1 MIKTKYIILFF
12 GLVFYKFLCDFAY
25 VNVISVLFDYQN
37 FENNPTNKSIYISWL
52 FILILSPLI
61 IKTNFKENLSS
72 GIVKVLIAVSL
83 FPTCTM
89 IAYNS
94 SYENEYILLMFIYWI
109 IFLLSNLYL
118 PRIILS
124 GSNFLKKINAF
135 HIIAIVLSLNIIY
148 ISWYYTGFRFQLDLI
163 QVYDIRAEAR
173 EYQYSIIES
182 YLATFA
188 DNLLPVILLFFLIQK
203 KRLLSCIIAFIIILN
218 FGIAGIKQVIFL
230 LFIALIGFYFVKN
243 IRTSNYFI
251 WGFILILL
259 FGYIEF
265 IFFDSWLIT
274 LLSTYRVYFIPA
286 KLHYVYYSFFSQ
298 NELDYFRQSFLKFF
312 TESPYNEN
320 IGFLMGFEDIGD
332 FTARANN
339 GLFSDAY
346 FNFGSLGIII
356 FPFILVFI
364 LKIIEGAFKDISER
378 FALILIVFISFVF
391 LGLPFSTALFSGG
404 IITLIVL
411 LLSMPKL
418 ENK

>member
-1 MIKTKYIILFF
+1 M
-12 GLVFYKFLCDFAY
+12 
-25 VNVISVLFDYQN
+25 
-37 FENNPTNKSIYISWL
+37 
-52 FILILSPLI
+52 
-61 IKTNFKENLSS
+61 
-72 GIVKVLIAVSL
+72 
-83 FPTCTM
+83 
-89 IAYNS
+89 
-94 SYENEYILLMFIYWI
+94 
-109 IFLLSNLYL
+109 
-118 PRIILS
+118 
-124 GSNFLKKINAF
+124 
-135 HIIAIVLSLNIIY
+135 
-148 ISWYYTGFRFQLDLI
+148 
-163 QVYDIRAEAR
+163 
-173 EYQYSIIES
+173 
-182 YLATFA
+182 
-188 DNLLPVILLFFLIQK
+188 
-203 KRLLSCIIAFIIILN
+203 
-218 FGIAGIKQVIFL
+218 
-230 LFIALIGFYFVKN
+230 
-243 IRTSNYFI
+243 
-251 WGFILILL
+251 
-259 FGYIEF
+259 
-265 IFFDSWLIT
+265 
-274 LLSTYRVYFIPA
+274 
-286 KLHYVYYSFFSQ
+286 YYSFFSQ